1 MLNFVST
8 SDANSKMTISERIQ
22 SRFIKIE
29 RLSPPPSPKKNS
41 CVLHVIFLINKFKS
55 LISTFPEIFMNSRL
69 HFDYSLRKPTAK
81 SIYIKYL
88 TKKEDSQET
97 GKDIKKRID
106 TDQDS
111 KIVL

>member
-1 MLNFVST
+1 
-8 SDANSKMTISERIQ
+8 
-22 SRFIKIE
+22 
-29 RLSPPPSPKKNS
+29 
-41 CVLHVIFLINKFKS
+41 
-55 LISTFPEIFMNSRL
+55 MNSRL

-97 GKDIKKRID
+97 GKDTKKRID

>member
-1 MLNFVST
+1 
-8 SDANSKMTISERIQ
+8 
-22 SRFIKIE
+22 
-29 RLSPPPSPKKNS
+29 
-41 CVLHVIFLINKFKS
+41 
-55 LISTFPEIFMNSRL
+55 MNSRL
-69 HFDYSLRKPTAK
+69 HFDYSLRKPTSK